1 MKERANVIFPF
12 AIACALPPAGLFL
25 GLISLEQDRDLGI
38 RLLVVSVVAAAVWVL
53 VVLSL
58 QG

>member
-12 AIACALPPAGLFL
+12 AIACALPPAGLVL
-25 GLISLEQDRDLGI
+25 GLISLEEDRSLGI
-38 RLLVVSVVAAAVWVL
+38 RLIVVSLLAAAVWVA
-53 VVLSL
+53 VVLAL

>member
-25 GLISLEQDRDLGI
+25 GLVSLEQDRALGI
-38 RLLVVSVVAAAVWVL
+38 RLMVVSLLAAAVWVL
-53 VVLSL
+53 IVLSL
-58 QG
+58 Q